1 MIEAKHNFV
10 IQTLWAG
17 LGPPILF
24 FSVIFKPHMNY
35 RNIISIAFL
44 SLAAASCTC
53 REEVKAYI
61 KDAETREPVKDV
73 KVRTVGALK
82 GNYKE
87 GTTKFTDSN
96 GRFVA
101 QYDIS
106 GVGKCPTTKIFITKD
121 GYEDISVI
129 EPQTGDTIYI
139 NKIQ

>member
-1 MIEAKHNFV
+1 
-10 IQTLWAG
+10 
-17 LGPPILF
+17 
-24 FSVIFKPHMNY
+24 MNY
-35 RNIISIAFL
+35 RNIILSAFI
-44 SLAAASCTC
+44 SATVASCTC

-61 KDAETREPVKDV
+61 KDAETREPIKDV

-87 GTTKFTDSN
+87 GSTKFTDSN

-121 GYEDISVI
+121 GYEQKSVI
-129 EPQTGDTIYI
+129 EPQTGDTIFI
-139 NKIQ
+139 NKLEQ